1 VVAGHDDATEFVSAA
16 ALTLDRDP
24 TRDVKD
30 PEDPPLPPGTVLG
43 RYVIIEA
50 IGRGGMGHVYAARDP
65 ELERRVAIK
74 TLRRRSVSQFGG
86 EQLLLA
92 EAQALAKLSH
102 PNVVAVY
109 DAGTHDDSIF
119 IAMEHIEGITVQRW
133 LETTEPT
140 PTWQAVL
147 DVFLRA
153 GRGLAAAHRH
163 GIIHRDFK
171 PSNVMIDAGH
181 EPGRVRVVDFG
192 LALTS
197 ERDAVRS
204 SLDGLE
210 SSSEGIK
217 SPRIVVGT
225 PGYMAPE
232 QMDNEGVDARSDQFS
247 FCVSL
252 WTALYGVR
260 PFAGTKV
267 GALRREILGRALQ
280 QPSRAPGPRRI
291 RRHLARGLEA
301 DPARRWP
308 SMDALLEKLE
318 SDRRLP
324 RRRALGSAALAAAIA
339 LPAAGYVLATARA
352 PDPCPDARPRL
363 AEVWGEAHAQAIEAA
378 FGRSSKPF
386 ASQVWLTT
394 RAQLDAWA
402 DGWVTASDRACTAAR
417 VDMIESEEVHDRR
430 ARCLGSARTEL
441 AAMVELLREADDA
454 TIVGAVKAVSQLP
467 SPQRCADADLDD
479 TQHPDP
485 AIADRVAELEHA
497 FAGTRALF
505 RTAGYARAAAE
516 LERLTTEAQAI
527 GWQPLLAEM
536 RVARGETLMYDKRF
550 EEAEQLLLEGL
561 WTAMPIERDHTAA
574 EAWVHLVRLA
584 AMRGQIDDADRFSR
598 HAQAF
603 LPRLHGAAPELE
615 LSLLTNRG
623 LAAFARGDYEAATG
637 FYTEALTRTDEL
649 YGGRDIHNAAAHNNL
664 GTVYGARGDHRAAV
678 RQFEQVLALTTEL
691 LGDAHPDVASA
702 LGNIAVSKQKLQQID
717 EARSLHAKVIAI
729 REEALGP
736 DHPDTGVAY
745 GNLGAMELDAEQAE
759 RAVAHLR
766 RALSI
771 KEQSIGVDHPST
783 LLTRTNLATALIETD
798 HAEEALALV
807 QPAYDQLVAALG
819 PEHPTVF
826 YPRLAL
832 GRALVDV
839 GRAKEAVP
847 LLEAAVASR
856 DKDTSDPEDVAEA
869 ERELARARTAAQ

>member
-24 TRDVKD
+24 TRDAKD

-102 PNVVAVY
+102 PNVVTVY
-109 DAGTHDDSIF
+109 DAGTHDGAIF

-133 LETTEPT
+133 LETAEPA

-153 GRGLAAAHRH
+153 GRGLAAAHRN

-171 PSNVMIDAGH
+171 PSNVMVDAGH

-204 SLDGLE
+204 SIDGLE
-210 SSSEGIK
+210 SSSGVSK

-225 PGYMAPE
+225 PGFMAPE
-232 QMDNEGVDARSDQFS
+232 QMDNERVDERSDQFS

-260 PFAGTKV
+260 PFEGTKI
-267 GALRREILGRALQ
+267 GALRQAIIGRALQ
-280 QPSRAPGPRRI
+280 QPTRAPGPGRI

-318 SDRRLP
+318 SDRRLR
-324 RRRALGSAALAAAIA
+324 RRRALGSAAVAAAIV
-339 LPAAGYVLATARA
+339 LPAAGYVLATTRA

-363 AEVWGEAHAQAIEAA
+363 AEVWDDARAQAIEAE

-386 ASQVWLTT
+386 ASQVWITT
-394 RAQLDAWA
+394 REQLDAWG
-402 DGWVTASDRACTAAR
+402 DGWVAANHRACTAAR
-417 VDMIESEEVHDRR
+417 VDMIESEEVHERR
-430 ARCLGSARTEL
+430 VRCLGSARTEL
-441 AAMVELLREADDA
+441 AAMIELLLEADDA
-454 TIVGAVKAVSQLP
+454 TIVGAVRAVSQLP
-467 SPQRCADADLDD
+467 SPQRCADAELDD
-479 TQHPDP
+479 ALHPDA
-485 AIADRVAELEHA
+485 AIADRVAQLEHA

-505 RTAGYARAAAE
+505 RTAGYAKAAAE
-516 LERLTTEAQAI
+516 LERLTAEAEEI
-527 GWQPLLAEM
+527 GWQPLLAQIL
-536 RVARGETLMYDKRF
+536 VSRGETLMYDKQF
-550 EEAEQLLLEGL
+550 DASEPLLLDGL

-584 AMRGQIDDADRFSR
+584 AMRGRIDDADRFSR

-615 LSLLTNRG
+615 LSLLSNRG
-623 LAAFARGDYEAATG
+623 LAAFVRGDYEVATRL
-637 FYTEALTRTDEL
+637 YTDALARTDEL
-649 YGGRDIHNAAAHNNL
+649 YGERNIYVAAAHNNL

-678 RQFEQVLALTTEL
+678 QQFEQVLALTKDL

-717 EARSLHAKVIAI
+717 EARALHAKVIAI
-729 REEALGP
+729 REQALGP

-745 GNLGAMELDAEQAE
+745 GNLGAMELDAEQPE
-759 RAVAHLR
+759 RAVEHLR

-771 KEQSIGVDHPST
+771 KERSIGADHPST
-783 LLTRTNLATALIETD
+783 LLTRTNLATALIETGRP
-798 HAEEALALV
+798 EEALSLV
-807 QPAYDQLVAALG
+807 QPAYDQLVATLG
-819 PEHPTVF
+819 AEHPTVF

-832 GRALVDV
+832 GRALIDV

-856 DKDTSDPEDVAEA
+856 DEDTSDPEDVAEA
-869 ERELARARTAAQ
+869 ERELARARAAVQ